1 MSMNPLDLLNEQVTP
16 QVVNSQQLDIDVDKK
31 ASLLAQ
37 FYPILLATFHHFP
50 ERVSEVAHL
59 QQDALNRAFVNDT
72 AAIDSLVSGF
82 IKHHS
87 LPEPTVKAL
96 FNTAIPLSA
105 QALEDYAG
113 KDKVAAYL
121 HQHLPVIAN
130 AFPAWASGVLS
141 ALGLSSVLTANH
153 TSQHVYTEER
163 KAGGI
168 WRWLAALIAFLI
180 LAFLVMF
187 FMKSCQHKDDMAT
200 NTVAS
205 NPQPTEQPQ
214 ATVVATTPAQI
225 ALTSGTGQQVQACRA
240 SLGNESLASQFR
252 TAFSQV
258 FGMQEKCQIM
268 VDQAYATTLPAQDK
282 LQDIFNAVKAVP
294 NASLEW
300 KGNQIVLNAPDQT
313 ALAALVEKVKA
324 LAPDLQV
331 TTAAPLDVEKS
342 VGQSVDDSKQAL
354 ASLNESARPE
364 DIARA
369 LNIQIINFA
378 SSSKTIPQ
386 VNKDVL
392 DEAAELIKKVPNV
405 QLDVE
410 GYTDST
416 GNPELNKN
424 LSQRRAQSVV
434 DYLVSKG
441 VERQKLKAVGYG
453 QENPIADNATDQGK
467 FRNRRIE
474 FKVIN
479 TQSGKTSVVDEQHA
493 QTSTAEQASH

>member
-1 MSMNPLDLLNEQVTP
+1 MTINPLDLLNEQVTP
-16 QVVNSQQLDIDVDKK
+16 EVVNSQQLGIDVDKK
-31 ASLLAQ
+31 VSLLTQ
-37 FYPILLATFHHFP
+37 FYPILLATFHRFP
-50 ERVSEVAHL
+50 ERIETVIHL
-59 QQDALNRAFVNDT
+59 DNNALEQVFMKDTSAINELVDGFV
-72 AAIDSLVSGF
+72 
-82 IKHHS
+82 KHHS
-87 LPEPTVKAL
+87 LPESTIKAL
-96 FNTAIPLSA
+96 FNQALPLSA
-105 QALEDYAG
+105 QALQAYSGQG
-113 KDKVAAYL
+113 KIAAYL
-121 HQHLPVIAN
+121 HRHLSLIAN
-130 AFPAWASGVLS
+130 TFPAWAAGVLAS
-141 ALGLSSVLTANH
+141 LGLGGILAANH

-200 NTVAS
+200 NTVV
-205 NPQPTEQPQ
+205 TEQTQ

-282 LQDIFNAVKAVP
+282 LQDIFTSVKTVP

-300 KGNQIVLNAPDQT
+300 KGNQIILNAPDQT
-313 ALAALVEKVKA
+313 ALATLVKQVKA
-324 LAPDLQV
+324 LAPDLEV
-331 TTAAPLDVEKS
+331 ITAAPLDVEKS
-342 VGQSVDDSKQAL
+342 VGKSVDDSKHAL
-354 ASLNESARPE
+354 AGLNESARPE

-369 LNIQIINFA
+369 LNIQIINFQ
-378 SSSKTIPQ
+378 SGSKTIPQ